1 MSAIYALMQ
10 LSAHFLSAAEH

>member
-10 LSAHFLSAAEH
+10 LSAHFLPAAEH